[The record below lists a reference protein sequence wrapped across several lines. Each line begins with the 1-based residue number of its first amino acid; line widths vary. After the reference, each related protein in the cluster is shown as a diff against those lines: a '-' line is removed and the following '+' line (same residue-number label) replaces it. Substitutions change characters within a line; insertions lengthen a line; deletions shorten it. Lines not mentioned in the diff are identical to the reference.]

1 MIAIFYYYQNQ
12 FLELFKLNLYAEI
25 SLTVLIL
32 KENLYKHSY
41 SISEELFGDNM
52 HNLVSDLTLFLFWSF
67 DSEVFQQKY
76 DIFLLFHCFPFRVLF
91 LPSWNTQ
98 TSILQKWLILFQFN
112 LGMIFFPLKE
122 FKKPSLYQSRLKMLI
137 EQTENKREYP
147 YKKYLD

>member
-1 MIAIFYYYQNQ
+1 MIAIFCYYQNQ
-12 FLELFKLNLYAEI
+12 LLESFKLNLYAEI

-52 HNLVSDLTLFLFWSF
+52 HNLVSDLILFLFWSLTLRCF
-67 DSEVFQQKY
+67 NTSMISFSSL
-76 DIFLLFHCFPFRVLF
+76 ISFPFSVLF
-91 LPSWNTQ
+91 MPSWSTQ

-122 FKKPSLYQSRLKMLI
+122 LKKPSLYQSRLKMLI

-147 YKKYLD
+147 Y